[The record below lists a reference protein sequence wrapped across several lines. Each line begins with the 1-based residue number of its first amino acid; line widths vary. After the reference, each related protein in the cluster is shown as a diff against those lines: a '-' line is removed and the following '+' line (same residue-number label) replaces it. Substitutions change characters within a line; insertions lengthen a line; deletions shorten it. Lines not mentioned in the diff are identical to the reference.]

1 MKSIYSKFKGLYKD
15 GRPIDFLATWRKAFD
30 KASEREVALFQKMYS
45 DNWFTY
51 NTPQMSLTAEGIMGK
66 YRLRFMATLLADES
80 PTLKDALTASI
91 FGLRRYPVWVTSSLC
106 QPVPIAS

>member
-45 DNWFTY
+45 D
-51 NTPQMSLTAEGIMGK
+51 
-66 YRLRFMATLLADES
+66 LRC
-80 PTLKDALTASI
+80 
-91 FGLRRYPVWVTSSLC
+91 W
-106 QPVPIAS
+106 